1 MAKPANKTKAK
12 TAAKPAAKAKT
23 TPKTKQATKPVKPAA
38 KAAKP
43 APKAVKPA
51 PKAAKPAAKKA
62 VKSIA
67 KATKPAAKAVKP
79 VAKAV
84 KPAAKAAKPAAKAA
98 KPAAKAV
105 KPIAKAVKPVA
116 KAVKPAPKVAKPAP
130 KVSKPSLAVKSA
142 TKPSSVKS
150 KKTVPTPPPAK
161 KPAVKTLI
169 KKAPVAPANQEKA
182 VSVRTTRGKSAVVAS
197 PVSPKKPAPYKET
210 NAPVIFPEKNPH
222 SKIFIGLQKQRLL
235 ELKDEIVDSM
245 SGMAS
250 ETLRSRAQDS
260 EASAFGMHQ
269 ADAGSDA
276 YDRDFTLSL
285 LSQEQDALY
294 EIEEALKRIEKGT
307 YGICEMSAKTIP
319 VDRLEVRPYARFTVE
334 CQEIVD
340 KEYGPNSLRRGIR
353 SLFGLGTD
361 EEDEDGDEDSA
372 DEKDS

>member
-12 TAAKPAAKAKT
+12 PVAKPA
-23 TPKTKQATKPVKPAA
+23 TKVKN
-38 KAAKP
+38 
-43 APKAVKPA
+43 APKAKSAKPIKTASKPTKAASKVVKSA
-51 PKAAKPAAKKA
+51 PKAAKPSTPAPKPSKPAPKVSQPSPA
-62 VKSIA
+62 VKSA
-67 KATKPAAKAVKP
+67 TKTQSVKSKKTAPTPPPATKPAAKTLVK
-79 VAKAV
+79 KASE
-84 KPAAKAAKPAAKAA
+84 
-98 KPAAKAV
+98 
-105 KPIAKAVKPVA
+105 
-116 KAVKPAPKVAKPAP
+116 AP
-130 KVSKPSLAVKSA
+130 VKSD
-142 TKPSSVKS
+142 KV
-150 KKTVPTPPPAK
+150 
-161 KPAVKTLI
+161 
-169 KKAPVAPANQEKA
+169 
-182 VSVRTTRGKSAVVAS
+182 VSVRTSRGKAAA
-197 PVSPKKPAPYKET
+197 PAATPKKAVYKET
-210 NAPVIFPEKNPH
+210 NLPVIFPEKNPH

-235 ELKDEIVDSM
+235 QLKDDLVDSM

-372 DEKDS
+372 DEKES

>member
-1 MAKPANKTKAK
+1 M
-12 TAAKPAAKAKT
+12 
-23 TPKTKQATKPVKPAA
+23 V
-38 KAAKP
+38 
-43 APKAVKPA
+43 
-51 PKAAKPAAKKA
+51 
-62 VKSIA
+62 
-67 KATKPAAKAVKP
+67 
-79 VAKAV
+79 
-84 KPAAKAAKPAAKAA
+84 
-98 KPAAKAV
+98 
-105 KPIAKAVKPVA
+105 
-116 KAVKPAPKVAKPAP
+116 
-130 KVSKPSLAVKSA
+130 
-142 TKPSSVKS
+142 
-150 KKTVPTPPPAK
+150 
-161 KPAVKTLI
+161 
-169 KKAPVAPANQEKA
+169 
-182 VSVRTTRGKSAVVAS
+182 
-197 PVSPKKPAPYKET
+197 
-210 NAPVIFPEKNPH
+210 FPEKNPH

-235 ELKDEIVDSM
+235 ELKDDIVDSM

-294 EIEEALKRIEKGT
+294 EIDEALKRIDKGT

-372 DEKDS
+372 DEKDN

>member
-1 MAKPANKTKAK
+1 MAKPANKKKAK
-12 TAAKPAAKAKT
+12 TAAKPAVKVKT
-23 TPKTKQATKPVKPAA
+23 VSSSKKKPSPKSSP
-38 KAAKP
+38 KP
-43 APKAVKPA
+43 APKAVKPTS
-51 PKAAKPAAKKA
+51 KPAKKA
-62 VKSIA
+62 
-67 KATKPAAKAVKP
+67 P
-79 VAKAV
+79 V
-84 KPAAKAAKPAAKAA
+84 
-98 KPAAKAV
+98 
-105 KPIAKAVKPVA
+105 
-116 KAVKPAPKVAKPAP
+116 
-130 KVSKPSLAVKSA
+130 VKSA
-142 TKPSSVKS
+142 PKTSSVKS
-150 KKTVPTPPPAK
+150 KKTAPTPPAK
-161 KPAVKTLI
+161 KAAAKTLV
-169 KKAPVAPANQEKA
+169 KKTAAPAPKA
-182 VSVRTTRGKSAVVAS
+182 DKVVSVRTSRGKAAPAPVAAA
-197 PVSPKKPAPYKET
+197 PKKAVYKEPT
-210 NAPVIFPEKNPH
+210 GPVVFPEKNPH

-235 ELKDEIVDSM
+235 ELKDDMVDSM

-294 EIEEALKRIEKGT
+294 EIDEALKRIEKGT
-307 YGICEMSAKTIP
+307 YGICEMSGKTIP

-334 CQEIVD
+334 CQEQVD